1 MSEQIQR
8 LLGMYTF
15 ILHNRSKSLVKQL
28 LLLNISVNTLMIHSV
43 TTCFTITLLMT
54 VKIPVKKC
62 TSQNFQFNEEDAIN
76 AGKEL
81 RPQLLSAMFVVEREG
96 MSFQEIKQLLCSNVK
111 VLQE

>member
-43 TTCFTITLLMT
+43 TTCFTITLSMT

-96 MSFQEIKQLLCSNVK
+96 MSFQEIKQLL
-111 VLQE
+111 

>member
-1 MSEQIQR
+1 MSR

-15 ILHNRSKSLVKQL
+15 ILHNRSKSLVKQS

-43 TTCFTITLLMT
+43 MTCFTITLLMT

-62 TSQNFQFNEEDAIN
+62 TLQNLQFNEEDAISV
-76 AGKEL
+76 GKEL
-81 RPQLLSAMFVVEREG
+81 RPQLFSAMFAVEREG
-96 MSFQEIKQLLCSNVK
+96 MSFQEIKQLLCNNVK

>member
-1 MSEQIQR
+1 MSKHIQR

-15 ILHNRSKSLVKQL
+15 ILHNRSKSLVKQS

-43 TTCFTITLLMT
+43 MTCFTITLLMT

-62 TSQNFQFNEEDAIN
+62 TLQNLQFNEEDAIS

-81 RPQLLSAMFVVEREG
+81 RPQLFSAMFAVEREG
-96 MSFQEIKQLLCSNVK
+96 MSFQEIKQLLCNNVK